1 MNTPLDEFIKR
12 HQVLLLNNLRNKNR
26 TRNNTLIEL
35 FAETCRVLYIQ
46 MSNASATMFTFN
58 PLTTSPNVNYE
69 YFKDALISCK
79 LSYFQFTEQISF
91 FGRLLKG
98 RGFEE
103 PPTYNRINFY
113 RNKSVAHYD
122 QYIQINLENGFGIGF
137 TSVAGKIIIPDH
149 PGKANKPNWQ
159 KSSLELIK
167 SFSAAG
173 VTLKESDFV
182 ANRTNS
188 DYSELVFSSLEKIDP
203 NLISENPN
211 TIKQKSI
218 YIPESVVKNLFN
230 YKFPTPINDMED
242 YYKSL
247 VRWFEK
253 ITKTKV

>member
-1 MNTPLDEFIKR
+1 MHTPFDEFIKS
-12 HQVLLLNNLRNKNR
+12 HQVLLLSNLHNKEKAH
-26 TRNNTLIEL
+26 NNTLIEL

-46 MSNASATMFTFN
+46 MSNTSATMFKFN
-58 PLTTSPNVNYE
+58 PLTKNQNVNYE

-98 RGFEE
+98 RRFEE

-159 KSSLELIK
+159 KSSLGLIK
-167 SFSAAG
+167 SFSATG
-173 VTLKESDFV
+173 VLLKEKDFID
-182 ANRTNS
+182 NRANS
-188 DYSELVFSSLEKIDP
+188 DYSELMFSSLEKIDP
-203 NLISENPN
+203 KLRSENLN
-211 TIKQKSI
+211 TIQQESI
-218 YIPESVVKNLFN
+218 YIPESVVKGLFD
-230 YKFPTPINDMED
+230 YKFPTPINDMEN
-242 YYKSL
+242 YCKSL
-247 VRWFEK
+247 VKWFEK